1 MYFALRYTSPKS
13 QLLITGILILLE
25 VIVNV
30 MLLVSVPPRVKYV
43 YPTRDTKL
51 KICQGLDERSYM
63 ISLIYPFVLIGKSIL
78 DKQTNEQKNKKTT
91 TTTTTIE
98 RFFIFISDYSCM
110 HRIRHQDEKMSGGF
124 QRDQTHCLHQLH
136 DHSAVARIRAALSR
150 VEQQRH

>member
-78 DKQTNEQKNKKTT
+78 DKQTNEQKKKKQRQPQQQSNYSRR
-91 TTTTTIE
+91 I
-98 RFFIFISDYSCM
+98 IFYIY
-110 HRIRHQDEKMSGGF
+110 IR
-124 QRDQTHCLHQLH
+124 LQLY
-136 DHSAVARIRAALSR
+136 APYTPSR
-150 VEQQRH
+150 RENVRRVSTRPNTLPSPITRP